1 MQRRDVV
8 VGAGLLAST
17 AFLPRL
23 ARAQD
28 APEIAIVVK
37 IGGIPWFNALEMGV
51 NKAGKDLGDNAYMIG
66 PVDAD
71 PATQVRHVEDL
82 IAKGVAAIGV
92 VPNDAQALEPVFQR
106 AQAEGIPIITHES
119 PEQQG
124 NTWNIE
130 MIDSTAFGEQHMKKL
145 AEEMGEKGE
154 YIVYVGSLTVPLH
167 NFWADKAI
175 AYQEEHYPDMTL
187 VADRF
192 GVAESV
198 DDSYRTALDMMK
210 AHPDLKGILTFGSQG
225 PIGAGRAIKAQG
237 KVGQIVLIGGFS
249 PTQGVDLVK
258 EGVITEGYAW
268 NPIEAGYAMVTVADM
283 VIKGTPIEDGMEI
296 QGMGKVSVDPE
307 TRNIRVNNVQK
318 YNKDTIDGLV
328 ALGL

>member
-1 MQRRDVV
+1 MQRREVV
-8 VGAGLLAST
+8 AGAGLLAGS
-17 AFLPRL
+17 AILPRIV
-23 ARAQD
+23 AAQD
-28 APEIAIVVK
+28 KPEIAIVVK

-51 NKAGKDLGDNAYMIG
+51 KKAGQDLGDNAYMIG

-82 IAKGVAAIGV
+82 IAKGVSAIGV

-106 AQAEGIPIITHES
+106 AQAQGIPIITHES

-145 AEEMGEKGE
+145 AAEMGEKGE
-154 YIVYVGSLTVPLH
+154 YIVFVGSLTVPLH

-175 AYQEEHYPDMTL
+175 AYQKEHYPDMTL

-296 QGMGKVSVDPE
+296 KGMGKVSVDPE

>member
-1 MQRRDVV
+1 MLRRSVV
-8 VGAGLLAST
+8 LGATLLAVS
-17 AFLPRL
+17 ALGYG
-23 ARAQD
+23 AVRAQD
-28 APEIAIVVK
+28 APEIAVVVK
-37 IGGIPWFNALEMGV
+37 IGGIPWFNALEMGIQQ
-51 NKAGKDLGDNAYMIG
+51 ASKDLGVNGYMIG

-82 IAKGVAAIGV
+82 IAKGVSAIGV

-106 AQAEGIPIITHES
+106 AQAEGIPVITHES
-119 PEQQG
+119 PDQQG

-130 MIDSTAFGEQHMKKL
+130 MIDSVALGEQHMKKL
-145 AEEMGEKGE
+145 AETMGEQGE
-154 YIVYVGSLTVPLH
+154 YVVFVGSLTVPLH

-175 AYQEEHYPDMTL
+175 EYQKANYPNMTM

-237 KVGQIVLIGGFS
+237 KVGQIALIGGFS
-249 PTQGVDLVK
+249 PTQGVQLVK

-268 NPIEAGYAMVTVADM
+268 NPIDAGYAMITVADM
-283 VIKGTPIEDGMEI
+283 VIKGTPITDGMEI
-296 QGMGKVSVDPE
+296 KGMGKVSVDPA
-307 TRNIRVNNVQK
+307 TRNIRVNNIQK
-318 YNKDTIDGLV
+318 YNKETIDELV